1 MGFETLGQ
9 LADTL
14 KGVVRVT
21 GGEATIL
28 TLPPIRDGLID
39 LLADA
44 ALQGERPELRAM
56 ARWLIGK
63 LAPQMGVTLRADLT
77 DRSGRFTR
85 VSVECDV
92 SSFYSFLRARFRH
105 FLDAGGGLDLVG
117 GDLQRFSLE
126 YSERIIFERDSLSPW
141 GRGKGEGEGRKSLS
155 ARQPNEVDDPCLTNH
170 PHPDPLPS
178 RERGRRA
185 AFQIFPNTCSG
196 LHIIF
201 MNTDLT
207 AAVTSAGARSGLDAV
222 AVAAAI
228 QEGFCGEI
236 FLPVAE
242 TPDAPWRLF
251 AVRSEMVT
259 NARVVEKTLW
269 EELVSAQSEGISGV
283 VVRGA
288 EDAGSP

>member
-1 MGFETLGQ
+1 
-9 LADTL
+9 
-14 KGVVRVT
+14 
-21 GGEATIL
+21 L

-63 LAPQMGVTLRADLT
+63 LAPQMGVTLGAEPP

-92 SSFYSFLRARFRH
+92 SSFYAFLRARFRH
-105 FLDAGGGLDLVG
+105 FLDAGGGLDVIG
-117 GDLQRFSLE
+117 GDL
-126 YSERIIFERDSLSPW
+126 
-141 GRGKGEGEGRKSLS
+141 
-155 ARQPNEVDDPCLTNH
+155 
-170 PHPDPLPS
+170 
-178 RERGRRA
+178 
-185 AFQIFPNTCSG
+185 
-196 LHIIF
+196 
-201 MNTDLT
+201 
-207 AAVTSAGARSGLDAV
+207 TSAGARSGLDAV

-251 AVRSEMVT
+251 AVRSERVT